1 MELNEAIAKRRS
13 IRKYQ
18 KKEVAKELIDEMITA
33 AIEAPTWKN
42 SQTGRY
48 HVVMSE
54 ECWKRSNGK
63 DLLVLTRRTPKRHRC

>member
-33 AIEAPTWKN
+33 GLRRLYP
-42 SQTGRY
+42 
-48 HVVMSE
+48 SE
-54 ECWKRSNGK
+54 KMTYRKKAGIS
-63 DLLVLTRRTPKRHRC
+63 